1 MGTANASQTCR
12 GSPTRNR
19 LFLPSKHGRRAL
31 KHFIIEW
38 EIGPR
43 SLSHTPSS
51 GLGLGVSLPH
61 VPGSWSVAWLVPE
74 AFICAWH
81 RESRKAAL

>member
-1 MGTANASQTCR
+1 MDHVAEYVTA
-12 GSPTRNR
+12 R
-19 LFLPSKHGRRAL
+19 LRTPLDKQSKHGRRAL
-31 KHFIIEW
+31 KRFIIEW

-61 VPGSWSVAWLVPE
+61 VPGSWSAAWLVPE

-81 RESRKAAL
+81 RESCKAAL